1 MAGVVT
7 VTTAE
12 PSPTPAAVEV
22 PPVAPAVSGPPE
34 PAPETAAIAAQA
46 PAPDGEL
53 LIRIAIVGLLIGGAV
68 LLFVRAVGGSARRE
82 ELSAR

>member
-1 MAGVVT
+1 

-12 PSPTPAAVEV
+12 PSPTLAAVAA
-22 PPVAPAVSGPPE
+22 PVAPVASSPPE
-34 PAPETAAIAAQA
+34 PAPETEAVAAQS